1 MMENDDESERRQGYS
16 VGLPASDQLAN
27 RLVKPT
33 SSTEEANAC
42 YVWK

>member
-1 MMENDDESERRQGYS
+1 MMENDDESERRRGYS
-16 VGLPASDQLAN
+16 VDLQASEQLAI

-42 YVWK
+42 YV